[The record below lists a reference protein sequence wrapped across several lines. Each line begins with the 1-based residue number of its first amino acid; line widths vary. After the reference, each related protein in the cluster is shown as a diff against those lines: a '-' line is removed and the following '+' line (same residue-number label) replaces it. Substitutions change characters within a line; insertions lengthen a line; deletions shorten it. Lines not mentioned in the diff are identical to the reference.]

1 MKKVKERTPRYE
13 ISIKE
18 REDGYVAR
26 ISFKLGNEKNPRVES
41 FGTTTDLS
49 VLNLLYKL
57 DEKLEDSFQK
67 GLIEDKISNI
77 VIQKLYKSINVLGI
91 RADEITE
98 CLNNISNRIV
108 FINSKITGTGG
119 IIPFYNIPNIQ
130 TNILMQE
137 STEKNNNI
145 SETKM
150 ILFEAFVKEWFKY
163 KLSLCKET
171 PDNPRPLS
179 QATVDGY
186 HRPLFKQIIPYMKK
200 NKIVYLQQITKE
212 LIEDLLKQLNGY
224 DNKRIVYIVFSM
236 LYQYAIKNKDYK
248 EENIILKI
256 DKPKKPPKKGKKK
269 KVIVKRA
276 DEEKWLDL
284 LEKEYDKE
292 QRDCFLILYGLLL
305 EGTRPEE
312 MTSISWEDV
321 DFEADTIR
329 LKDAYKSFSVYDDD
343 CNIIGTDKRLDKLK
357 TDTSY
362 RTITLHPRFKKVLLK
377 HKEEQKERFK
387 NSIKMKKKKK
397 YWSEKEFVFL
407 SRTFRPYLSTS
418 LAKPLRQFRKN
429 HNLGDVVP
437 YALRT
442 SFATNSAERGVDRI
456 ALQTALGHS
465 DYKTSDQYYIQP
477 TEEFLKEEFNNKVYA
492 NA

>member
-18 REDGYVAR
+18 RDDGYVAR
-26 ISFKLGNEKNPRVES
+26 MSFKLGNERNPRVEG

-49 VLNLLYKL
+49 VLSLLYKL
-57 DEKLEDSFQK
+57 DEKLEESFQK
-67 GLIEDKISNI
+67 GLIENKISNI
-77 VIQKLYKSINVLGI
+77 VIQKLYKSINVLEI

-108 FINSKITGTGG
+108 FINSKITGTGA
-119 IIPFYNIPNIQ
+119 IIPFYNIPNMQ
-130 TNILMQE
+130 TNTFMQE
-137 STEKNNNI
+137 SIEKDDKI

-150 ILFEAFVKEWFKY
+150 ILFEAFAKEWFKY

-171 PDNPRPLS
+171 PDNPSPLS
-179 QATVDGY
+179 QKTVDGY

-200 NKIVYLQQITKE
+200 NKVVYLQQITKE

-256 DKPKKPPKKGKKK
+256 DKPKKPPKRGKKK

-276 DEEKWLDL
+276 NEEKWLDL
-284 LEKEYDKE
+284 LEEENTDIS
-292 QRDCFLILYGLLL
+292 LILAGMLL

-321 DFEADTIR
+321 DFNNDTIR
-329 LKDAYKSFSVYDDD
+329 LKDAYKSFAVYDDD
-343 CNIIGTDKRLDKLK
+343 CNIIGTEKRLDKLK
-357 TDTSY
+357 TDSSY
-362 RTITLHPRFKKVLLK
+362 RTIILHPRFKKILLK
-377 HKEEQKERFK
+377 HREEQKERFK
-387 NSIKMKKKKK
+387 DSIKMKKKKI

-407 SRTFRPYLSTS
+407 SRTYRPYLSTS
-418 LAKPLRQFRKN
+418 LAKPLRAFRKK
-429 HNLGDVVP
+429 HNLRRCSSVCIK
-437 YALRT
+437 
-442 SFATNSAERGVDRI
+442 NI
-456 ALQTALGHS
+456 ICNQ
-465 DYKTSDQYYIQP
+465 
-477 TEEFLKEEFNNKVYA
+477 
-492 NA
+492 

>member
-119 IIPFYNIPNIQ
+119 IIPFYNISNIQ
-130 TNILMQE
+130 TNTLMQE
-137 STEKNNNI
+137 STEKDNKI

-150 ILFEAFVKEWFKY
+150 ILFEAFAKEWFKY

-171 PDNPRPLS
+171 PDNPRPLT
-179 QATVDGY
+179 QKTVDGY

-200 NKIVYLQQITKE
+200 KKIVYLQQITKE

-256 DKPKKPPKKGKKK
+256 DKPKKPPKRGKKK

-276 DEEKWLDL
+276 NEEKWLDL
-284 LEKEYDKE
+284 LEEENTDIS
-292 QRDCFLILYGLLL
+292 LILAGILL

-312 MTSISWEDV
+312 MTSISWEDI
-321 DFEADTIR
+321 DFDNDTIR
-329 LKDAYKSFSVYDDD
+329 LKDAYKSFAVYDDD
-343 CNIIGTDKRLDKLK
+343 CNIIGTEKRLDKLK
-357 TDTSY
+357 TDSSY
-362 RTITLHPRFKKVLLK
+362 RTITLHPRFKKMLLK
-377 HKEEQKERFK
+377 HREEQKERFK
-387 NSIKMKKKKK
+387 NSIKMKKKKR
-397 YWSEKEFVFL
+397 YYNEKEFVFL

-418 LAKPLRQFRKN
+418 LAKPLREFRKK
-429 HNLGDVVP
+429 HNLRRCSSVCIK
-437 YALRT
+437 
-442 SFATNSAERGVDRI
+442 NI
-456 ALQTALGHS
+456 
-465 DYKTSDQYYIQP
+465 IC
-477 TEEFLKEEFNNKVYA
+477 N
-492 NA
+492 

>member
-1 MKKVKERTPRYE
+1 MKKVNERTPRYE

-26 ISFKLGNEKNPRVES
+26 ISFKLGNEKNPRVEG
-41 FGTTTDLS
+41 FGTTIDLA
-49 VLNLLYKL
+49 VLHLLYKL
-57 DEKLEDSFQK
+57 DEKLENNFQK
-67 GLIEDKISNI
+67 GLIVDKISNI
-77 VIQKLYKSINVLGI
+77 VIQKLYKSINDLEI
-91 RADEITE
+91 STNEITE

-108 FINSKITGTGG
+108 FINSKITGTSGM
-119 IIPFYNIPNIQ
+119 IPFYNIPNMAV
-130 TNILMQE
+130 NVPILE
-137 STEKNNNI
+137 NAEVNNKI

-150 ILFEAFVKEWFKY
+150 ILLEPFAKEWFKY

-212 LIEDLLKQLNGY
+212 LIEGLLKELNGY
-224 DNKRIVYIVFSM
+224 DNKRIAYIVFSM

-248 EENIILKI
+248 ENIMLKI

-276 DEEKWLDL
+276 DEEKWCEL

-292 QRDCFLILYGLLL
+292 ERDCFLIL
-305 EGTRPEE
+305 EGILIEGCRPEE

-321 DFEADTIR
+321 DFEAGTIR
-329 LKDAYKSFSVYDDD
+329 LKEAYKSFSVYDDE
-343 CNIIGTDKRLDKLK
+343 CNIIGTDKRMDKLK

-362 RTITLHPRFKKVLLK
+362 RTIILAPRFKEVLIK
-377 HKEEQKERFK
+377 HRNNQKERFK
-387 NSIKMKKKKK
+387 NSIKMKKKRR
-397 YWSEKEFVFL
+397 YWNEKEFVFL
-407 SRTFRPYLSTS
+407 SRTYQPYLTSS
-418 LAKPLRQFRKN
+418 LAKPLREFRKK
-429 HNLGDVVP
+429 HNLRRCCSVCFKNIICHKFCRKRCISFSLKNGYGTFILCYYRPKLP
-437 YALRT
+437 YAR
-442 SFATNSAERGVDRI
+442 
-456 ALQTALGHS
+456 
-465 DYKTSDQYYIQP
+465 
-477 TEEFLKEEFNNKVYA
+477 
-492 NA
+492 